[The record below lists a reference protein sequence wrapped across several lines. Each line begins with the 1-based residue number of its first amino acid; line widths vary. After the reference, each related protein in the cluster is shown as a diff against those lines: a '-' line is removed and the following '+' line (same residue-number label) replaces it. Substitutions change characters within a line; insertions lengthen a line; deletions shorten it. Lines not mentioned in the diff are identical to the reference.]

1 MKYTQ
6 EIELKL
12 PRARVIE
19 LFDNPDNLTK
29 WQPELISFKHESGQP
44 GHPGA
49 KSRLKYKMGKRDFD
63 LVETI
68 IRRNL
73 PDEFSGSYEMKGV
86 LNIVQNRFIEAG
98 HNKTQ
103 WVCDNEFQ
111 FQGIGM
117 KLMSWFLPGM
127 FRKQS
132 FKFMEQFK
140 SFAEKNG

>member
-29 WQPELISFKHESGQP
+29 WQPELISFKHESGEP

-49 KSRLKYKMGKRDFD
+49 KSRLKYKMGNRDFD

-98 HNKTQ
+98 YNNTK
-103 WVCDNEFQ
+103 WVCENEFQ

-117 KLMSWFLPGM
+117 KLMSWLVPGM

-140 SFAEKNG
+140 AFAQKNG